1 MALNYIP
8 AVVMMTV
15 VVVVVVVAATEED
28 VERIKALVASE
39 EYGS

>member
-8 AVVMMTV
+8 AAVMMT
-15 VVVVVVVAATEED
+15 VVVAATEED

>member
-15 VVVVVVVAATEED
+15 VVVVVAATVED